1 MGVGVWGAN
10 PAWTPKLMAPP
21 APSITLGIH
30 HRSGL
35 PTSLWAPNTTLG
47 TQHCFGYPSSLWA
60 PNNALCIHHHFGYS
74 SLLWAP
80 IIALG
85 IHHCFGSQHCF
96 GHPPFFGHLTLL
108 WAPNI
113 TLGIHHHFGYS
124 SLLWAPNTGLGTH
137 HRFGLPTPLWAPN
150 ITLGTQHCFVHP
162 SPLWAPTIAL
172 GTQPMPGSWDRSSSR
187 VCHVPHTGCCWYCPR
202 ACGHQEQS
210 RHAATC
216 PSHPETPAFVWAVA
230 RPSISQDWERSGAS
244 GPDAGGEMTLP
255 VPVGAGCA
263 AARPAPCRDRCIAQL
278 PS

>member
-1 MGVGVWGAN
+1 MD
-10 PAWTPKLMAPP
+10 PKAHGS
-21 APSITLGIH
+21 PSAQH
-30 HRSGL
+30 HFGHPSL
-35 PTSLWAPNTTLG
+35 LWAPNVSLG
-47 TQHCFGYPSSLWA
+47 TQHCFGYPSSHWA

-113 TLGIHHHFGYS
+113 TLG
-124 SLLWAPNTGLGTH
+124 
-137 HRFGLPTPLWAPN
+137 
-150 ITLGTQHCFVHP
+150 TQHCFVHP

-187 VCHVPHTGCCWYCPR
+187 VCHVPHTGCCWCCPR

-216 PSHPETPAFVWAVA
+216 PSHPKTPAFVWAAA